1 MSIPEVFFRE
11 TIDINRYSNA
21 VSVDLVRTYNDVILL
36 AARKLNA
43 INIRQA
49 KAGEGVVI
57 APQTKKRLRAII
69 AQSKSSLDK
78 WSRAS
83 SKKMIKEI
91 EGLAKVQ
98 AGFIENELK
107 KAVKSGNIPINS
119 VAISPKYAES
129 FVTTDPTK
137 VNIFT
142 SKQFTEDDFKK
153 FGSGKFELTA
163 RQGAMQ
169 TLPNGE
175 TVEKAF
181 RGIATRQQEGL
192 ARTIRQGVFSGES
205 TQQIA
210 SRMIGRLEFGQKGSV
225 KQIAQAG
232 GELTKLANHQIQTI
246 VRTSVNQV
254 QNQASQAVYAA
265 NSKVAPKYEYVATLD
280 SRTSPICKR
289 LDGRK
294 FEYNKGPTPPQ
305 HFNCRSTTVPVV
317 DYAGLKKQKGF
328 EDLTPPPKGKV
339 VTRPTGE
346 GTGRVP
352 QDTQYGDWLLG
363 QDKKLKVKTLGNEQK
378 VRYFERLAKKEGS
391 GQKAIRK
398 MVREDGSERSL
409 KDLERLY
416 GKPSDITI
424 KIPKPKPV
432 TKPTITITNQARLEE
447 LAKAARA
454 AERKAKAEL
463 KAIKARDPL
472 QPNIAQLQGIN
483 KNNKIQPKDVN
494 DAFNMMDDMEGLA
507 GANAKK
513 LRQFTEQRE
522 CFCSWTSG
530 AEIKGRTY
538 DIVNE
543 KTKYLKEN
551 AQFRKSLQ
559 MAKDRGIKNVKDNA
573 PAFDPITRELNRNNI
588 ERTKVGLSHITEI
601 LDDGLGSSSAWGH
614 GKFRVYATTGRTDA
628 YGFTFQGANHICMKS
643 KPYYRKL
650 KDLKKI
656 KEKVKESVELAAK
669 GTPQRTADQGLYRL
683 GYTKAELKKSFL
695 DRKSTVLAED
705 AWLTTYVHEMG
716 HQIHYVAGRP
726 AMAGTQWIP
735 SRYGGSN
742 YMEQFAET
750 FVQYIFDPVSLK
762 KVSPDAYKWVDDT
775 VAAALKAPI

>member
-11 TIDINRYSNA
+11 TIDLNRYSNA
-21 VSVDLVRTYNDVILL
+21 VSADFVRTYNDVILL

-78 WSRAS
+78 WSKTS
-83 SKKMIKEI
+83 TKKMIKEI

-119 VAISPKYAES
+119 VAISSKYAES

-210 SRMIGRLEFGQKGSV
+210 SRMIGRLEFGQRGSV
-225 KQIAQAG
+225 RQIAQAG

-416 GKPSDITI
+416 GKPRDITI
-424 KIPKPKPV
+424 RTKTPKPV
-432 TKPTITITNQARLEE
+432 AKPVAFERRLVDSSPEQLRKAGRDLIKEVDGLDIDEYTKLGQEF
-447 LAKAARA
+447 KAAA
-454 AERKAKAEL
+454 GKT
-463 KAIKARDPL
+463 
-472 QPNIAQLQGIN
+472 
-483 KNNKIQPKDVN
+483 
-494 DAFNMMDDMEGLA
+494 
-507 GANAKK
+507 GANLDPK
-513 LRQFTEQRE
+513 LADKLAADFEK
-522 CFCSWTSG
+522 
-530 AEIKGRTY
+530 A
-538 DIVNE
+538 
-543 KTKYLKEN
+543 KTKYFAYREKFEKQMETLRNKMLETN
-551 AQFRKSLQ
+551 LNDAQVDKF
-559 MAKDRGIKNVKDNA
+559 IKNTKITSWKAPQKTQIRGYLNEYIRMFNGNGFVDSANGVPAITKIGKAKRGSCKFWEGSLTTQFKSSMFGTPTTVSKSTTFHEITHAVEVANPKLNKFMQSWRTNKGFTDKEKIRANMVRKEGMSVYGPSQQVGKPVYRLKDITTIKY
-573 PAFDPITRELNRNNI
+573 DPREVAL
-588 ERTKVGLSHITEI
+588 VDHYL
-601 LDDGLGSSSAWGH
+601 
-614 GKFRVYATTGRTDA
+614 DA
-628 YGFTFQGANHICMKS
+628 YMGKVY
-643 KPYYRKL
+643 KPYDFKRFGI
-650 KDLKKI
+650 DEKI
-656 KEKVKESVELAAK
+656 EATESLTMTVERFADPQKMGALYKQHPELFELIVGMSRAK
-669 GTPQRTADQGLYRL
+669 GL
-683 GYTKAELKKSFL
+683 
-695 DRKSTVLAED
+695 
-705 AWLTTYVHEMG
+705 
-716 HQIHYVAGRP
+716 
-726 AMAGTQWIP
+726 
-735 SRYGGSN
+735 
-742 YMEQFAET
+742 
-750 FVQYIFDPVSLK
+750 
-762 KVSPDAYKWVDDT
+762 
-775 VAAALKAPI
+775 

>member
-11 TIDINRYSNA
+11 TIDLNRYSNA
-21 VSVDLVRTYNDVILL
+21 VSADFVRTYNDVILL

-43 INIRQA
+43 INIKQA

-78 WSRAS
+78 WSKTS
-83 SKKMIKEI
+83 TKKMIKEI

-98 AGFIENELK
+98 AGFIEGELK

-119 VAISPKYAES
+119 VAVSSKYAES

-225 KQIAQAG
+225 RQIAQAG
-232 GELTKLANHQIQTI
+232 GEMTKLANHQIQTI

-317 DYAGLKKQKGF
+317 DYAGLKKRKGF

-416 GKPSDITI
+416 GKPSAI
-424 KIPKPKPV
+424 KAKAKPKPKPAPTPQV
-432 TKPTITITNQARLEE
+432 TPTPTGTSSPAFGTDTLEKY
-447 LAKAARA
+447 LA
-454 AERKAKAEL
+454 
-463 KAIKARDPL
+463 DN
-472 QPNIAQLQGIN
+472 NIAKSTQQFVDESIDSLESVG
-483 KNNKIQPKDVN
+483 
-494 DAFNMMDDMEGLA
+494 GLT
-507 GANAKK
+507 GKHTKK
-513 LRQFTEQRE
+513 LRKFLQKSKTINNFNYQGDTYNFNATYQKFAVQNKKAFDDANNTTIRFMDKFNTPFTR
-522 CFCSWTSG
+522 
-530 AEIKGRTY
+530 
-538 DIVNE
+538 
-543 KTKYLKEN
+543 KTKGYVNTVTTNFK
-551 AQFRKSLQ
+551 K
-559 MAKDRGIKNVKDNA
+559 KNVKDLQFKDDIKFMFA
-573 PAFDPITRELNRNNI
+573 PAGRTCSGYTSNYCTIVNTEVRKGSAKITKSSALKMKNQAKETLRTNKAYSDYWTERDYTKPSPASEIFSNTSANDVSERWFSTMIHEIGHQVHYKGSGAVALGNKFKKMGGMSYVTGYSRKNPREL
-588 ERTKVGLSHITEI
+588 
-601 LDDGLGSSSAWGH
+601 
-614 GKFRVYATTGRTDA
+614 
-628 YGFTFQGANHICMKS
+628 
-643 KPYYRKL
+643 
-650 KDLKKI
+650 
-656 KEKVKESVELAAK
+656 
-669 GTPQRTADQGLYRL
+669 
-683 GYTKAELKKSFL
+683 
-695 DRKSTVLAED
+695 
-705 AWLTTYVHEMG
+705 
-716 HQIHYVAGRP
+716 
-726 AMAGTQWIP
+726 
-735 SRYGGSN
+735 
-742 YMEQFAET
+742 FAES
-750 FVQYIFDPVSLK
+750 FVQYVLNPEEMQKIAPRL
-762 KVSPDAYKWVDDT
+762 YNWVEEITDN
-775 VAAALKAPI
+775 ALNLL

>member
-78 WSRAS
+78 WSKTS
-83 SKKMIKEI
+83 TKKMIKEI

-98 AGFIENELK
+98 AGFIEGELK

-119 VAISPKYAES
+119 VAVSSKYAES

-210 SRMIGRLEFGQKGSV
+210 SRMIGRLEFGQRGSV
-225 KQIAQAG
+225 RQIAQAG
-232 GELTKLANHQIQTI
+232 GEMTKLANHQIQTI

-409 KDLERLY
+409 KDLQRLY

-432 TKPTITITNQARLEE
+432 TKPVAFERRLVDSSPEQLRKAGRDLIKE
-447 LAKAARA
+447 VDGLDIDEYTKLGQEFKAA
-454 AERKAKAEL
+454 AK
-463 KAIKARDPL
+463 KT
-472 QPNIAQLQGIN
+472 
-483 KNNKIQPKDVN
+483 
-494 DAFNMMDDMEGLA
+494 
-507 GANAKK
+507 GANLDPK
-513 LRQFTEQRE
+513 LADKLAADFEK
-522 CFCSWTSG
+522 S
-530 AEIKGRTY
+530 
-538 DIVNE
+538 
-543 KTKYLKEN
+543 KTKYFAYREKFEKQMETLRNKMLETN
-551 AQFRKSLQ
+551 LSDAQVDKF
-559 MAKDRGIKNVKDNA
+559 IKNTKITSWKAPQKTQIRGYLNEYIRMFNGNGFVDSANGVPAITKIGKAKRGSCKFWEGSLTTQFKSSMFGTPTTVSKSTTFHEITHAVEVANPKLNKFMQSWRTNKGFTDKEKIRANMVRKEAMSVYSPSQRVGKPVYRLKDITSIKY
-573 PAFDPITRELNRNNI
+573 DPREDALVNDY
-588 ERTKVGLSHITEI
+588 L
-601 LDDGLGSSSAWGH
+601 
-614 GKFRVYATTGRTDA
+614 DA
-628 YGFTFQGANHICMKS
+628 YMGKVYSAYDFKRFGIAEKIEATESLTMTVERFADPQKMGALYKQH
-643 KPYYRKL
+643 P
-650 KDLKKI
+650 
-656 KEKVKESVELAAK
+656 ELFELIVGMSRAK
-669 GTPQRTADQGLYRL
+669 GL
-683 GYTKAELKKSFL
+683 
-695 DRKSTVLAED
+695 
-705 AWLTTYVHEMG
+705 
-716 HQIHYVAGRP
+716 
-726 AMAGTQWIP
+726 
-735 SRYGGSN
+735 
-742 YMEQFAET
+742 
-750 FVQYIFDPVSLK
+750 
-762 KVSPDAYKWVDDT
+762 
-775 VAAALKAPI
+775 

>member
-11 TIDINRYSNA
+11 TIDLNRYSNA
-21 VSVDLVRTYNDVILL
+21 VSADFVRTYNDVILL

-78 WSRAS
+78 WSKTS
-83 SKKMIKEI
+83 TKKMIKEI

-98 AGFIENELK
+98 AGFIEGELK

-119 VAISPKYAES
+119 VAVSSKYAES

-210 SRMIGRLEFGQKGSV
+210 SRMIGRLEFGQRGSV
-225 KQIAQAG
+225 RQIAQAG

-416 GKPSDITI
+416 GKPSNITI

-432 TKPTITITNQARLEE
+432 TKPTITITNQDKLEE
-447 LAKAARA
+447 TLKAARA
-454 AERKAKAEL
+454 AERKLKAEL
-463 KAIKARDPL
+463 KAIKTRDPL

-522 CFCSWTSG
+522 IFCSWTSG
-530 AEIKGRTY
+530 AETKGRAY
-538 DIVNE
+538 AKINE

-551 AQFRKSLQ
+551 QQLRRSLQ
-559 MAKDRGIKNVKDNA
+559 LAKDRGVKNLKEG
-573 PAFDPITRELNRNNI
+573 PSFDPVSGREIYNNI
-588 ERTKVGLSHITEI
+588 ERTKTGLNYITEI
-601 LDDGLGSSSAWGH
+601 LDDGLGSSSNWGH
-614 GKFRVYATTGRTDA
+614 STFTRFVTTGKSDA
-628 YGFTFQGANHICMKS
+628 FGFTFQGANHINIKS
-643 KPYYRKL
+643 KPYYKKL

-656 KEKVKESVELAAK
+656 RQKVGESVEKAAK

-683 GYTKAELKKSFL
+683 SYTKAEMKKSFL
-695 DRKSTVLAED
+695 DRRSTVVADD

-716 HQIHYVAGRP
+716 HQIHYAAGRP
-726 AMAGTQWIP
+726 VMTGTQWIP
-735 SRYGGSN
+735 SSYGGSN
-742 YMEQFAET
+742 FMEQFAET
-750 FVQYIFDPVSLK
+750 FVQYVFDPVSLK
-762 KVSPDAYKWVDDT
+762 KVSPNAYKWVDDA
-775 VAAALKAPI
+775 VAAALEAPV

>member
-69 AQSKSSLDK
+69 AQSKTSLDK
-78 WSRAS
+78 WHKAS

-129 FVTTDPTK
+129 FVITDPTK

-225 KQIAQAG
+225 RQIAQAG
-232 GELTKLANHQIQTI
+232 GEMTKLANHQIQTI

-280 SRTSPICKR
+280 SKTSPICKR

-409 KDLERLY
+409 KDLQRLY

-432 TKPTITITNQARLEE
+432 TKPTITITNQDKLEE
-447 LAKAARA
+447 IAKAAKA

-463 KAIKARDPL
+463 KTIKARDPL
-472 QPNIAQLQGIN
+472 QPTIAQLQGVSPTG
-483 KNNKIQPKDVN
+483 KVKAADVN
-494 DAFNMMDDMEGLA
+494 KAFDLMDEMEGLA
-507 GANAKK
+507 GENARK
-513 LRQFTEQRE
+513 LRQFVEKKQVFCNWSNAREGNIRAGRQKYDYFLNNPQFKKSIQR
-522 CFCSWTSG
+522 S
-530 AEIKGRTY
+530 
-538 DIVNE
+538 
-543 KTKYLKEN
+543 
-551 AQFRKSLQ
+551 
-559 MAKDRGIKNVKDNA
+559 IKNSNV
-573 PAFDPITRELNRNNI
+573 F
-588 ERTKVGLSHITEI
+588 
-601 LDDGLGSSSAWGH
+601 
-614 GKFRVYATTGRTDA
+614 
-628 YGFTFQGANHICMKS
+628 GFTDTL
-643 KPYYRKL
+643 R
-650 KDLKKI
+650 D
-656 KEKVKESVELAAK
+656 VERALD
-669 GTPQRTADQGLYRL
+669 TNDFRFVSF
-683 GYTKAELKKSFL
+683 ELKKYYTAGGKGRKLMNGMTTRGSNHIVVKAKGKQKAIKSVKQMQDDVKDAVNYAKNNQNNPNW
-695 DRKSTVLAED
+695 DRRNYWSANGKGRFDEGTN
-705 AWLTTYVHEMG
+705 WLKTYVHEMG
-716 HQIHYVAGRP
+716 HQVHY
-726 AMAGTQWIP
+726 TNNLNKLDSYDWIP
-735 SRYGGSN
+735 SAYGTGN
-742 YMEQFAET
+742 YKERFAET
-750 FVQYIFDPVSLK
+750 FVQYIFSPVELK
-762 KVSPDAYKWVDDT
+762 KASPSAYKWIEETLDASLQV
-775 VAAALKAPI
+775 VEKWN